1 MLAGSFQGLRMAQ
14 SVSVL
19 LLDDGELDDVQ
30 EMLENMRIPFGRVR
44 GSSIAPGMP
53 GPTDLLI
60 ATPRRIDAVRNV
72 RDDHPE
78 GSAPVRIVITEED
91 SNALRAQLRKVGF
104 DYIVRRPVHPEALR
118 LVILHAL
125 YTGEERRTE
134 PRVPMGF
141 EITFKSGLI
150 PRKGTLADLSCRGCR
165 LLTRT
170 PLEAGRHLRIR
181 IPEAVG
187 AAEPLVL
194 RGRVIRSYFDECLG
208 TEGLY
213 NVALLFEKVSNEA
226 RKEIEWIIEDRS
238 KGPPRLNEGEERGDG
253 DGNEIDERGIREI
266 PARNLQS
273 DPRFEPDDFHLP
285 ELELSNRSTRRDAE
299 EKPLQSAETEEQPV
313 TALAEPRAPE
323 TTPARLH
330 DRRQVRRA
338 AFAAKVPAFGSRA
351 LRVLVGRD
359 ISVHGMR
366 VEASLDLAV
375 GDRMH
380 LAIYGDPGEEP
391 FLVWATVARDDGEKG
406 MAITFDDLHPL
417 VATQLEKLVAALPAV
432 ESLHDDE
439 AEAMGTVIGE
449 ILPNE
454 DR

>member
-1 MLAGSFQGLRMAQ
+1 MPQ

-44 GSSIAPGMP
+44 GSSIASGTP

-60 ATPRRIDAVRNV
+60 ATPRRIDAIREV
-72 RDDHPE
+72 RDNHPD
-78 GSAPVRIVITEED
+78 GSAPVRIVVTSED
-91 SNALRAQLRKVGF
+91 SNTLREQLRKIGF

-118 LVILHAL
+118 LLILHAL
-125 YTGEERRTE
+125 YAGEERRTE

-141 EITFKSGLI
+141 EITLKSGLI
-150 PRKGTLADLSCRGCR
+150 PRQATLADLSRRGCR
-165 LLTRT
+165 LLTRY
-170 PLEAGRHLRIR
+170 PLETGKRLRIR
-181 IPEAVG
+181 IPVEVG

-194 RGRVIRSYFDECLG
+194 RGRVIRGYFDERRG

-213 NVALLFEKVSNEA
+213 SIAVLFEKVSNDA
-226 RKEIEWIIEDRS
+226 RKELEWIIEARS
-238 KGPPRLNEGEERGDG
+238 QGPPRLNEGEERGD
-253 DGNEIDERGIREI
+253 DDRNAVEERGIREI
-266 PARNLQS
+266 PARNLRS
-273 DPRFEPDDFHLP
+273 DPRFEPEDFRRP
-285 ELELSNRSTRRDAE
+285 ALEVGSDSKQLDAE
-299 EKPLQSAETEEQPV
+299 EEPLQSAATEERPV
-313 TALAEPRAPE
+313 TAMSEQRAPE
-323 TTPARLH
+323 AAPGSPQ
-330 DRRQVRRA
+330 DRRKARRA
-338 AFAAKVPAFGSRA
+338 TFAAKVPAFGSRA

-366 VEASLDLAV
+366 VEASHDIAI
-375 GDRMH
+375 GDRLH

-406 MAITFDDLHPL
+406 MSIAFDDLHPV

-432 ESLHDDE
+432 EFLHDDE
-439 AEAMGTVIGE
+439 TEAMGTVISE
-449 ILPNE
+449 ILPNA

>member
-1 MLAGSFQGLRMAQ
+1 MPQ

-30 EMLENMRIPFGRVR
+30 EMLEKMRIPFGRVR

-60 ATPRRIDAVRNV
+60 ATPRRIDAVRDVENG
-72 RDDHPE
+72 HPE
-78 GSAPVRIVITEED
+78 GSAPVRIVVTSED
-91 SNALRAQLRKVGF
+91 SNSLRDQLRKVGF

-118 LVILHAL
+118 LLILHAL

-134 PRVPMGF
+134 PRVPLGF
-141 EITFKSGLI
+141 EISFKSGLI
-150 PRKGTLADLSCRGCR
+150 QRQGTLADLSSRGCR
-165 LLTRT
+165 LLTRF
-170 PLEAGRHLRIR
+170 PLEVGKRLKIR

-187 AAEPLVL
+187 AAEPLML
-194 RGRVIRSYFDECLG
+194 RGRVIRKIFDERLG

-213 NVALLFEKVSNEA
+213 SVAVLFEKVSNEA
-226 RKEIEWIIEDRS
+226 RKELEWIIEDRS
-238 KGPPRLNEGEERGDG
+238 KGPPRLNEGEAGEDEGWDANEERGL
-253 DGNEIDERGIREI
+253 REI
-266 PARNLQS
+266 PVRNLWS
-273 DPRFEPDDFHLP
+273 DPRFEPDDSFLQESGAP
-285 ELELSNRSTRRDAE
+285 STGSDAE
-299 EKPLQSAETEEQPV
+299 EKPLESVETEERPV
-313 TALAEPRAPE
+313 AAPSEKRATRMPSGD
-323 TTPARLH
+323 LK
-330 DRRQVRRA
+330 DRRRVRRA

-366 VEASLDLAV
+366 VESNPDLAI
-375 GDRMH
+375 GDRLH

-406 MAITFDDLHPL
+406 VAITFDDLHPV
-417 VATQLEKLVAALPAV
+417 VAGQLEKLVAALPAV
-432 ESLHDDE
+432 ESLYDDE
-439 AEAMGTVIGE
+439 AEAMGTVISE
-449 ILPNE
+449 ILADE